1 MLSQFVSFKN
11 AIRSNESKTL
21 CKQAAIKTFQIAL
34 TIIDSTLVSRFS
46 LFPLPLCSVSLHFR
60 SPSTVTQAT
69 SQAYSPSLPKP
80 DFSLTFS
87 LSRSFIL
94 LATLPA
100 AMPHPKKKVLNK
112 TISAIMHL
120 PIPAQGRSYGHQHMR
135 NGAPNSQQMV
145 AATTT
150 TSTSADGDNGLSPS
164 RADAER
170 PFSRSS
176 FSSLLFLLL
185 RVGRMGFLEL
195 LERERGEI

>member
-1 MLSQFVSFKN
+1 MLRFASLPFPVDRN
-11 AIRSNESKTL
+11 ASNQPS
-21 CKQAAIKTFQIAL
+21 I
-34 TIIDSTLVSRFS
+34 FS
-46 LFPLPLCSVSLHFR
+46 LSL
-60 SPSTVTQAT
+60 SPKTRFLSH
-69 SQAYSPSLPKP
+69 L
-80 DFSLTFS
+80 LS